1 MKKISV
7 VVLGVIALAS
17 AVSLRADAIL
27 TYTGGNGLSITFET
41 NLASVDSTTIT
52 AASLVTF
59 SMTDSMLPPPNDE
72 EVPAATALNNGT
84 YGPTPS
90 VFSVTTDALGDV
102 TSWSVTDSF
111 TVAYTS
117 ASFTCIYG
125 ISSTNIGG
133 DQITLSQDNDSG
145 YCPGETSNP
154 LPGFGW
160 NFVPIPGD
168 DTTPGTW
175 SDQSLSTSPE
185 PGSYALVAT
194 GIAGLIAVIRR
205 RKQSE
210 R

>member
-17 AVSLRADAIL
+17 AVSLRADAVL
-27 TYTGGNGLSITFET
+27 TYTGGNGLSITFTT
-41 NLASVDSTTIT
+41 NLVSVDSTTIT

-72 EVPAATALNNGT
+72 EGATALDGGT
-84 YGPTPS
+84 YGTTPT
-90 VFSVTTDALGDV
+90 VFSVTTDAVGNV

-125 ISSTNIGG
+125 ISSTNTSG
-133 DQITLSQDNDSG
+133 DQITLSQDKDSG
-145 YCPGETSNP
+145 YCPGETTNP
-154 LPGFGW
+154 LPGAPW
-160 NFVPIPGD
+160 NSVPIPGD
-168 DTTPGTW
+168 DATPGTW

-194 GIAGLIAVIRR
+194 GIAGLFAVIRR